1 MFATKTMSFLTS
13 EPRTKTNMGDY
24 IAASKRNNTAV
35 VQTSTQNIVKTK
47 LNPIGSQ
54 LSVYPI
60 NFFFLFIYLFFKELN
75 LLDVIH

>member
-1 MFATKTMSFLTS
+1 
-13 EPRTKTNMGDY
+13 MGDY

-60 NFFFLFIYLFFKELN
+60 NFFFSYSFIFFQSIKPFRRNPLSEL
-75 LLDVIH
+75 LLIQY